1 MAVST
6 LSIRPETKGPAMT
19 QNAESL
25 IAPVDPAA
33 HRKPASML
41 RVASASFV
49 GSLIEF
55 YDFII
60 YGVAAALVFGKVFF
74 PALGTAAAT
83 VAAFATLGVAFIA
96 RPVGSVIFG
105 HLGDKLGRKRT
116 LVITLLMM
124 GFATVAVG
132 LLPTNHRIASQP

>member
-1 MAVST
+1 
-6 LSIRPETKGPAMT
+6 
-19 QNAESL
+19 
-25 IAPVDPAA
+25 
-33 HRKPASML
+33 ML

-96 RPVGSVIFG
+96 VFLWTCALGYLTLTVVAGIIGGSVRL
-105 HLGDKLGRKRT
+105 LGG
-116 LVITLLMM
+116 
-124 GFATVAVG
+124 
-132 LLPTNHRIASQP
+132 N